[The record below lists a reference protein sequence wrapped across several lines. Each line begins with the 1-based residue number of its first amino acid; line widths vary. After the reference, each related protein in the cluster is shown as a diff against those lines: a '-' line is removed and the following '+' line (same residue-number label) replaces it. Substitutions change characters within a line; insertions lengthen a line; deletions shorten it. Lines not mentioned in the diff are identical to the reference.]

1 MSNRY
6 VTVEA
11 DRYELLII
19 AEREATCLKN
29 LLKERKYLGI
39 NGVECALICK
49 ALGIPEED

>member
-19 AEREATCLKN
+19 AEREAACLKN
-29 LLKERKYLGI
+29 LLNERKYLGI
-39 NGVECALICK
+39 NGAECVLICK